1 MARHSGKRAT
11 SLPFRTRWG
20 ERGEC
25 PNKSPKD
32 LCHAA
37 TSHAVVPLFSLQ
49 SHGWAAVQENSRGQ
63 FRAKIGRHAGP
74 GCRLPAW
81 GRPPPQVGWTTHHT
95 FPSWA
100 HTPAP
105 NHLPHMDCCPPPPE
119 GLMHDTAA
127 QSHPSLNRRRPRGHL
142 GAAHFPRVEW
152 VGGSWLAFELHQE
165 GAWPSPLS
173 LPLTVSDAWRP
184 TGPSSHWWG
193 LMEPPKPDSRMP
205 EGNCGTFE
213 NGCKLSGSEDS
224 TALENHPGGGVGV
237 GGASL
242 SLGHVDSWKEAW
254 AGYPQ
259 PPVVQPPA

>member
-1 MARHSGKRAT
+1 MPQQKSQRPLPRCHKPRCRAT
-11 SLPFRTRWG
+11 LLTAKSWLG
-20 ERGEC
+20 CC
-25 PNKSPKD
+25 PGK
-32 LCHAA
+32 
-37 TSHAVVPLFSLQ
+37 Q
-49 SHGWAAVQENSRGQ
+49 SGAVQGKNWASC
-63 FRAKIGRHAGP
+63 RAWMSFAGV
-74 GCRLPAW
+74 GET
-81 GRPPPQVGWTTHHT
+81 PPPSRLDNPPH
-95 FPSWA
+95 FPFLGSYSSSQPLA
-100 HTPAP
+100 TYG
-105 NHLPHMDCCPPPPE
+105 LLPPPPE